1 MRIIKIVDEHT
12 RVSCKFH
19 PGKIL
24 EANFRIDLNIIE
36 VSPCDICVQHGLETL
51 KKNEESTQ

>member
-1 MRIIKIVDEHT
+1 
-12 RVSCKFH
+12 
-19 PGKIL
+19 L